1 LYHIVE
7 GVSIVSIPLDT
18 LIDYEGNIYE
28 ITCVAIKEAIIL
40 SNPGCGGQEIE
51 ENNGKIVS
59 EVLKRALN
67 GEIHFEAPDLL

>member
-1 LYHIVE
+1 M
-7 GVSIVSIPLDT
+7 SIPLNT
-18 LIDYEGNIYE
+18 LIDFEDNIYE

-59 EVLKRALN
+59 EVLTRALN
-67 GEIHFEAPDLL
+67 GEIHFDAPDLR

>member
-1 LYHIVE
+1 M
-7 GVSIVSIPLDT
+7 SIPLDT
-18 LIDYEGNIYE
+18 LIDYEENVYV

-67 GEIHFEAPDLL
+67 GEIHFEAPDLR